1 MTKSPKDS
9 AYSAFAL
16 SRRGLL
22 KGSAGLAAAGLITAL
37 LPSGALAAGEIVAL
51 VHTQAAGDNGPVDSM
66 IAKLSELAKE
76 KGFEAKVVY
85 AADPATYETIFR
97 TLGDAGASI
106 IVSTFNEV
114 AEPFKAL
121 APSYPNTKWIQLFAD
136 PFEPA
141 MPNVVTVSYDY
152 YLGCYLSGMFGALT
166 SKTGKLGYIGGLSLP
181 PLNADANAIKAGAT
195 SVKPDAT
202 LTVAFAGSF
211 QDPAKGREIAGQMYK
226 AGVDFIQTD
235 SAATDAGIIA
245 AANETPGN
253 LVSGISPAQYKLGP
267 ASVATLV
274 SLDFGQSLYNEVSK
288 ALKADWKGG
297 HIKTG
302 LGTGVIDFVLSPS
315 FVEKGPADLV
325 AKSKEV
331 WPQIDAVKA
340 KIQDGSLMVPFNT
353 TL

>member
-1 MTKSPKDS
+1 MTKSAETS
-9 AYSAFAL
+9 AHLPFSL
-16 SRRGLL
+16 SRRTLL
-22 KGSAGLAAAGLITAL
+22 KRSAGLAAAGLATAL
-37 LPSGALAAGEIVAL
+37 LPNAVLAAGEIVAL

-66 IAKLSELAKE
+66 IAKLTELAKE
-76 KGFEAKVVY
+76 KGFETKIVY

-114 AEPFKAL
+114 AEPFNVL

-181 PLNADANAIKAGAT
+181 PLNADANAIKAGAI

-211 QDPAKGREIAGQMYK
+211 QDPAKGQEIADQMYK

-245 AANETPGN
+245 AANEIPGK

-267 ASVATLV
+267 SSVAALV
-274 SLDFGQSLYNEVSK
+274 SLDFGQSLYNEVSN
-288 ALKADWKGG
+288 ALKTDWKGG
-297 HIKTG
+297 HTKTG
-302 LGTGVIDFVLSPS
+302 LGTGVIDFVLSPE
-315 FVEKGPADLV
+315 FVAKGPADLV
-325 AKSKEV
+325 AKAKEI
-331 WPQIDAVKA
+331 WPQIDAAKA
-340 KIQDGSLMVPFNT
+340 RIQDGSLTVAFNT